1 MKNFSILFLTII
13 IGCNGPTKTEKTK
26 TSNIN
31 PTNDTIK
38 TFQEYVEKMPFIQLP
53 VLITCN
59 EPYFENFEKFRNND
73 FGAGFKPEGA
83 TIIGKIKVT
92 HQFVAIVYSH
102 PSDIALPILETY
114 NLKGEKIDQLQLVNI
129 INCAEDFTDTI
140 EANSSL
146 IISQDTIIQIIDSI
160 FRTVVENDITTR
172 ISLKSTFS
180 ETFRI
185 SESGKIIN

>member
-1 MKNFSILFLTII
+1 
-13 IGCNGPTKTEKTK
+13 
-26 TSNIN
+26 
-31 PTNDTIK
+31 
-38 TFQEYVEKMPFIQLP
+38 MPFIQLP

-73 FGAGFKPEGA
+73 FGAGFKPEGG

-92 HQFVAIVYSH
+92 HQFVAIVYSY

-114 NLKGEKIDQLQLVNI
+114 NLKGEKIDQLQLVNL